1 MGPHAA
7 AFVSPPFGVCSARG
21 AGFPLV
27 GSAVHCRRASVV
39 LHAGPARAQPGG
51 VTVEATMIADRL
63 QQVGCI
69 VARQQ
74 RGELAA
80 SGVNEVF
87 LHDSGLSQNHG
98 WASDRTSSRGAGR
111 WCASP

>member
-1 MGPHAA
+1 MPGP
-7 AFVSPPFGVCSARG
+7 SGPTRG
-21 AGFPLV
+21 ARMFQLV
-27 GSAVHCRRASVV
+27 GLLALLLSAWASVV

-51 VTVEATMIADRL
+51 VTGEVTMRADQL

-74 RGELAA
+74 RSELAA

-87 LHDSGLSQNHG
+87 LHDSGVSQNHG
-98 WASDRTSSRGAGR
+98 WAADRTSSRRAGR